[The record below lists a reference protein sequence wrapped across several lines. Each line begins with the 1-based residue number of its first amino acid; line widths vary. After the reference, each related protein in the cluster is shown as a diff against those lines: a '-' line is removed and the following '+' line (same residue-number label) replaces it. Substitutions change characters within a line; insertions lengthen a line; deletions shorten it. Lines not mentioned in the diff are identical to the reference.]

1 MIEFRNV
8 SKVYNNGTEALHN
21 INLTVEKGEF
31 VFIVGS
37 SGAGKSTFLKLVM
50 CEERPNSGQIIVDGV
65 DVSRL
70 PKRKIPYI
78 RRKMGIVFQDFRL
91 IDHMTVYDNVAFAMR
106 VVGASAR
113 SIRKRVP
120 YILSLVGLQHK
131 AKHYPTELSGGERQR
146 VGLARALVNNPS
158 MIIADEPTGNID
170 PALSFEIVDLLSE
183 INRRGTTVLMVTHEH
198 SLVKHFHKRIIQIHS
213 GEIVADTA
221 EMQDTY
227 APPERYDS
235 PEEAVANDDDYAEY
249 DNQETYDSQEAYQ
262 PAPQPAY
269 QEEDLAYEDTSL
281 YGVEGEES
289 PEENAGVLAQQI
301 LLEQMSLHSI
311 GYLFR
316 EGLKSLWK
324 NRTMSIASIGVLI
337 ACLLMTGVAALLTL
351 NISATMQSVEGN
363 NVITVYLSSDVP
375 ALTAVRIGEE
385 IRQIDN
391 IAECTFVPKDTALS
405 GVMQDIDGGG
415 TLFDSFT
422 GDNNPLP
429 DSYEISLADLSI
441 YDETVSQITAIEGV
455 ESVSNYSHVAET
467 LSSLDRVV
475 RYGSVGIVAV
485 LAVVSLFII
494 SNTVKVTIFSRR
506 MEINIMK
513 SVGAT
518 NGFVRVP
525 FIVEGIVIGIISGL
539 VSATILYYAYDSLV
553 KVVIN
558 LAPFLTIVNIRPYV
572 FILYGAYIIAGM
584 FFGLLGGTISIGK
597 YLKKQGENA
606 IV

>member
-1 MIEFRNV
+1 
-8 SKVYNNGTEALHN
+8 
-21 INLTVEKGEF
+21 
-31 VFIVGS
+31 
-37 SGAGKSTFLKLVM
+37 
-50 CEERPNSGQIIVDGV
+50 
-65 DVSRL
+65 
-70 PKRKIPYI
+70 
-78 RRKMGIVFQDFRL
+78 
-91 IDHMTVYDNVAFAMR
+91 
-106 VVGASAR
+106 
-113 SIRKRVP
+113 
-120 YILSLVGLQHK
+120 
-131 AKHYPTELSGGERQR
+131 
-146 VGLARALVNNPS
+146 
-158 MIIADEPTGNID
+158 
-170 PALSFEIVDLLSE
+170 
-183 INRRGTTVLMVTHEH
+183 
-198 SLVKHFHKRIIQIHS
+198 
-213 GEIVADTA
+213 
-221 EMQDTY
+221 
-227 APPERYDS
+227 
-235 PEEAVANDDDYAEY
+235 
-249 DNQETYDSQEAYQ
+249 
-262 PAPQPAY
+262 
-269 QEEDLAYEDTSL
+269 
-281 YGVEGEES
+281 
-289 PEENAGVLAQQI
+289 
-301 LLEQMSLHSI
+301 MSLHSI

-518 NGFVRVP
+518 NGFVRIP
-525 FIVEGIVIGIISGL
+525 FIVEGMVIGLISGGIS
-539 VSATILYYAYDSLV
+539 VAILLLLYDQAVMALYNV
-553 KVVIN
+553 
-558 LAPFLTIVNIRPYV
+558 APFLTAVDIDPY
-572 FILYGAYIIAGM
+572 FFYIIAAYVVIGAL
-584 FFGLLGGTISIGK
+584 FGLLGGSISIGK
-597 YLKKQGENA
+597 YLNKEGENA
-606 IV
+606 VV

>member
-1 MIEFRNV
+1 
-8 SKVYNNGTEALHN
+8 
-21 INLTVEKGEF
+21 
-31 VFIVGS
+31 
-37 SGAGKSTFLKLVM
+37 
-50 CEERPNSGQIIVDGV
+50 
-65 DVSRL
+65 
-70 PKRKIPYI
+70 
-78 RRKMGIVFQDFRL
+78 
-91 IDHMTVYDNVAFAMR
+91 
-106 VVGASAR
+106 
-113 SIRKRVP
+113 
-120 YILSLVGLQHK
+120 
-131 AKHYPTELSGGERQR
+131 
-146 VGLARALVNNPS
+146 
-158 MIIADEPTGNID
+158 
-170 PALSFEIVDLLSE
+170 
-183 INRRGTTVLMVTHEH
+183 
-198 SLVKHFHKRIIQIHS
+198 
-213 GEIVADTA
+213 
-221 EMQDTY
+221 
-227 APPERYDS
+227 
-235 PEEAVANDDDYAEY
+235 
-249 DNQETYDSQEAYQ
+249 
-262 PAPQPAY
+262 
-269 QEEDLAYEDTSL
+269 
-281 YGVEGEES
+281 
-289 PEENAGVLAQQI
+289 
-301 LLEQMSLHSI
+301 MSLHSI

-455 ESVSNYSHVAET
+455 ESVSN
-467 LSSLDRVV
+467 RVV

-558 LAPFLTIVNIRPYV
+558 LAPFLTIVNIHPYV
-572 FILYGAYIIAGM
+572 FALYGVYIITGM
-584 FFGLLGGTISIGK
+584 LFGLLGGTISIGK